1 MDIKLIEDRESTLEV
16 QIRYPSMNLQVQQ
29 LIKRIQSVDVK
40 IVGNEEGRDTIL
52 NAFDIFYIESIDRK
66 TFLYTKDQV
75 YRTSKRLYQYIE
87 ELKGAGF
94 IQISKSCLLNMEE
107 LDSVRTLFNSRLEAT
122 LTNGEKVIITRTFI
136 PAVKEWLDGE
146 AEQ

>member
-1 MDIKLIEDRESTLEV
+1 MEIKLIEDRTSTLEV
-16 QIRYPSMNLQVQQ
+16 QIRYPSMSLQVQQ
-29 LIKRIQSVDVK
+29 LIRRIQSVDLK

-52 NAFDIFYIESIDRK
+52 NAFDVFYIESIDRK

-75 YRTSKRLYQYIE
+75 YRTSKKLYQYIE
-87 ELKGAGF
+87 ELNGAGF
-94 IQISKSCLLNMEE
+94 IQISKSCLLNMEV

-122 LTNGEKVIITRTFI
+122 LTNGEKVIITRTYI